1 MTPLRARVFVTSSST
16 GRVALLERRRGS
28 ETYWVV
34 PGGGIEEGETPEEAA
49 VREVLEEL
57 GLTVALER
65 AVLRREDQVFF
76 LAYVDGE
83 PALVLGGPESLRVS
97 EDNQYLPQWVTLREA
112 AELPG
117 RISALHDWLRQVAM
131 DGWPRV
137 ATRD

>member
-1 MTPLRARVFVTSSST
+1 MTPLRARVFVASSST

-34 PGGGIEEGETPEEAA
+34 PGGGIEAGETPEEAA

-97 EDNQYLPQWVTLREA
+97 AENQYLPQWVTLREA

-117 RISALHDWLRQVAM
+117 RISALHDWLRQVAT
-131 DGWPRV
+131 DGWPG
-137 ATRD
+137 AAPRD